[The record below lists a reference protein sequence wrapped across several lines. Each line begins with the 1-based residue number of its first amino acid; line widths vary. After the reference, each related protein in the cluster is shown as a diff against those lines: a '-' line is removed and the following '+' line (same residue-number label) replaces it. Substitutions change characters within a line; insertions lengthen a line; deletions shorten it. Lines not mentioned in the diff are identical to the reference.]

1 MVLRN
6 RQIFLTPLEKI
17 KKAVINILNHY
28 NSCANPSKN
37 TWNTFWKF
45 IISNMWVYRLILCE
59 VIRVFLEKK
68 KAPLQQEDPTL
79 LYASNLTTK
88 EVIRFSVAQYLVT
101 VNIRAKKQRTKFI
114 LTLLLISG
122 NAELNPGPPDIKCG
136 ECARALKF
144 GASFACDQ
152 CNIWYHQ
159 ECAGMSSTIFEMQWT
174 CIKCGLPSISA
185 SLSDSSMSFINSSLN
200 LDEDM
205 LRVKSKSLR
214 VVTVNFQS
222 TYNKKDEL
230 SSFLIENDVDL
241 VLGSETHLL
250 PSINNAEILPQCT
263 PLVELI
269 EQMVGVG

>member
-1 MVLRN
+1 
-6 RQIFLTPLEKI
+6 
-17 KKAVINILNHY
+17 
-28 NSCANPSKN
+28 
-37 TWNTFWKF
+37 
-45 IISNMWVYRLILCE
+45 
-59 VIRVFLEKK
+59 
-68 KAPLQQEDPTL
+68 
-79 LYASNLTTK
+79 
-88 EVIRFSVAQYLVT
+88 
-101 VNIRAKKQRTKFI
+101 
-114 LTLLLISG
+114 
-122 NAELNPGPPDIKCG
+122 
-136 ECARALKF
+136 
-144 GASFACDQ
+144 
-152 CNIWYHQ
+152 
-159 ECAGMSSTIFEMQWT
+159 MSSTIFEMQWT